1 MPFPT
6 RGLHAPLCQ
15 PPQTPLAHAGCSLPT
30 RCLHAPLRHLRQP
43 TYPPQTPLAH
53 AGCRPAA
60 CTRRFVTCV
69 NPPHALPRH
78 ASMSLPTR
86 GLHAPLR
93 QPPQRRSLTQAGR
106 KPFPLTTR
114 GLHAPPCQLRH
125 ATFANRRKRRSLC
138 QGFSSSQTDVMATR
152 FAVQNKPLKTA
163 RAAWTLA
170 RSDGWR
176 KRMSTRGSLSTSAP
190 K

>member
-1 MPFPT
+1 MPSPT
-6 RGLHAPLCQ
+6 RR
-15 PPQTPLAHAGCSLPT
+15 LAACPSRPAACTRRSVNRRKRRSLT
-30 RCLHAPLRHLRQP
+30 QDVL
-43 TYPPQTPLAH
+43 
-53 AGCRPAA
+53 CRPAA

-69 NPPHALPRH
+69 NPPHTLARH

-106 KPFPLTTR
+106 KPFPLPTR
-114 GLHAPPCQLRH
+114 GLHTPPCQLRH